1 MTITA
6 DTDLAALDTVT
17 ANLADLLASIQ
28 EHHGALA
35 TPCSDWDLTALV
47 DHVAG
52 GNWFTVAILS
62 GDRAE
67 DAMSATIEKFGGNS
81 VSIAAAVGSLKDQLD
96 AFHRPEV
103 LDRTWNHVA
112 GDLSGRQIL
121 RLRLHDLIVHRWDVE
136 ETLRPGAD
144 LDGGLVRWGLDD
156 LAREGSLA
164 AEHFDL
170 VDSAS
175 AALADDGAA
184 AYLRLS
190 GR

>member
-1 MTITA
+1 MTISA

-17 ANLADLLASIQ
+17 ANLADLLASIE

-35 TPCSDWDLTALV
+35 TPCSDWDLTAVV
-47 DHVAG
+47 DHVTG

-62 GDRAE
+62 GDQAE
-67 DAMSATIEKFGGNS
+67 DAMSAATEQFGGNS
-81 VSIAAAVGSLKDQLD
+81 ASIAAAVGSLEDQLD

-112 GDLSGRQIL
+112 GDLNGRQIL
-121 RLRLHDLIVHRWDVE
+121 RLRLHDLIVHSWDVE

-144 LDGGLVRWGLDD
+144 LDGGLVRWGLND
-156 LAREGSLA
+156 LADEGSSA

-170 VDSAS
+170 VDTAS
-175 AALADDGAA
+175 AASATEGAA
-184 AYLRLS
+184 AYLRLF

>member
-6 DTDLAALDTVT
+6 DSDLAALDTVT
-17 ANLADLLASIQ
+17 ANLADLVASIE

-35 TPCSDWDLTALV
+35 TPCTDWNLTALV
-47 DHVAG
+47 DHVTG
-52 GNWFTVAILS
+52 GNWFTVTILA

-67 DAMSATIEKFGGNS
+67 DAMSVTLSQFGGKS
-81 VSIAAAVGSLKDQLD
+81 ATRTAAIGSLTDQLD

-112 GDLSGRQIL
+112 GDLTGRQIL
-121 RLRLHDLIVHRWDVE
+121 RLRLHDLIVHSWDLE
-136 ETLRPGAD
+136 QTLRPGAD
-144 LDGGLVRWGLDD
+144 LDGGLVQWGLDD

-164 AEHFDL
+164 AEHFGL
-170 VDSAS
+170 VDLAS
-175 AALADDGAA
+175 AGLARDGAA
-184 AYLRLS
+184 AYLRLF